1 MKRCEGC
8 RKIIWFW
15 QRKDIEYIDNNK
27 IIMYYHWNCRY
38 PKVKW

>member
-8 RKIIWFW
+8 KQIIWFW
-15 QRKDIEYIDNNK
+15 QKKDIEYVGNK